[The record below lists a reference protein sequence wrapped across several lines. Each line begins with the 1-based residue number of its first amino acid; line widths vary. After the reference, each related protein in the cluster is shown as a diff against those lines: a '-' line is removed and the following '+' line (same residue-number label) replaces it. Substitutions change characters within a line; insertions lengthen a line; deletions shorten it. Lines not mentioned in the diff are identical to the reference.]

1 MDPILFSTEF
11 MDYYRFQNTL
21 AAILKFI
28 DIFFNIGIY
37 ELTRLHFD
45 KVLIIF
51 GSKYRDFFFF
61 LNLGGLSL
69 GNLPFDQL

>member
-11 MDYYRFQNTL
+11 VDYYRFQNTL

-51 GSKYRDFFFF
+51 GSKYRDFFF

-69 GNLPFDQL
+69 YNLPVDQL